1 MSIPRIIIAGTSSG
15 VGKTSIT
22 LGLLYKLKEHGFKIQ
37 SFKVGPDFIDPAY
50 HTYVTKNPSYNL
62 DTWLM
67 GEEGVINTFD
77 KYTKGKDIAII
88 EGVMGLFD
96 GAEGKNDFA
105 STAQIAKLLDSPI
118 ILVIDVSKAA
128 RSIAALAYGFINFDK
143 KLKIKGIILNKLGSS
158 KHFHLIKDA
167 FDNNIKPPILG
178 AIYKNQELDM
188 SERYLGLIPTAE
200 LDNKRK
206 EKILSSIRTISDS
219 IESDK
224 LMKLVIPLKNKE
236 NLTVKT
242 KTNKFPKTVKIAV
255 ALDHSFNFYYQ
266 ENLDMLLRKGAELDF
281 FSPLN
286 DNNLPPD
293 IDGILLGGG
302 FPEILSKDLTK
313 NQSMMK
319 SIKKRSET
327 GIPLYAECGGLMY
340 LSKSIK
346 EGKYEIKNN
355 NGEKE
360 LDVKSKKTFKM
371 VGLID
376 ADTIMTNKLT
386 LNYTRGKILNESFLF
401 GQVNYIRGHEFHY
414 SKIENISKDTR
425 YSYSLDKGVGINE
438 SKDGVIIYNTIA
450 SYTHL
455 HFSNSKLP
463 MNFVLNC
470 KKYSKK

>member
-1 MSIPRIIIAGTSSG
+1 
-15 VGKTSIT
+15 
-22 LGLLYKLKEHGFKIQ
+22 
-37 SFKVGPDFIDPAY
+37 
-50 HTYVTKNPSYNL
+50 
-62 DTWLM
+62 
-67 GEEGVINTFD
+67 
-77 KYTKGKDIAII
+77 
-88 EGVMGLFD
+88 
-96 GAEGKNDFA
+96 
-105 STAQIAKLLDSPI
+105 
-118 ILVIDVSKAA
+118 
-128 RSIAALAYGFINFDK
+128 
-143 KLKIKGIILNKLGSS
+143 
-158 KHFHLIKDA
+158 
-167 FDNNIKPPILG
+167 
-178 AIYKNQELDM
+178 
-188 SERYLGLIPTAE
+188 
-200 LDNKRK
+200 
-206 EKILSSIRTISDS
+206 
-219 IESDK
+219 
-224 LMKLVIPLKNKE
+224 
-236 NLTVKT
+236 
-242 KTNKFPKTVKIAV
+242 
-255 ALDHSFNFYYQ
+255 
-266 ENLDMLLRKGAELDF
+266 
-281 FSPLN
+281 
-286 DNNLPPD
+286 
-293 IDGILLGGG
+293 
-302 FPEILSKDLTK
+302 
-313 NQSMMK
+313 MMK
-319 SIKKRSET
+319 SIKKISET